1 MEAHMTRTTD
11 DLRDQADRAERL
23 ARTGMDSLTVERLRA
38 YAEECRSQ
46 IAAAERERQSGAS
59 PAA

>member
-1 MEAHMTRTTD
+1 MTRTSD

-23 ARTGMDSLTVERLRA
+23 ARTGMDSLTAERLRA

>member
-1 MEAHMTRTTD
+1 MTRTTD

-23 ARTGMDSLTVERLRA
+23 ARTGMDSLTAERLLRA

>member
-1 MEAHMTRTTD
+1 MTRTNRE
-11 DLRDQADRAERL
+11 LEDQADRAERL

-38 YAEECRSQ
+38 YAKECRSQ
-46 IAAAERERQSGAS
+46 IAAAERERQSATS

>member
-1 MEAHMTRTTD
+1 MTRTTD

-38 YAEECRSQ
+38 YAEECR
-46 IAAAERERQSGAS
+46 IEAAERERQSGAS
-59 PAA
+59 PPA

>member
-1 MEAHMTRTTD
+1 MEAHMTRTTN

-23 ARTGMDSLTVERLRA
+23 ARTGIDSLTVERLRA
-38 YAEECRSQ
+38 YAEECR

-59 PAA
+59 PPA